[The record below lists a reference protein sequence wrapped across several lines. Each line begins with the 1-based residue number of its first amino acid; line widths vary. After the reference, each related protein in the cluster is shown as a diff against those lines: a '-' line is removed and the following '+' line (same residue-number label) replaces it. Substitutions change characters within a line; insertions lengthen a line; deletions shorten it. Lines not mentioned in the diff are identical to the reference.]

1 MFLSRWVKILIFTC
15 IVCLSHSKVYSQYG
29 NEDELKKQA
38 AKYFEDEDY
47 SNAYK
52 AYSQLVSN
60 YPKDPNYN
68 YRLGVCMLFTESDKK
83 KCFSYLEFANKN
95 IQDAEKEA
103 RFYLAKAYHSN
114 FRFDEAIK
122 LYTQY
127 KEIASGSMVKK
138 LKVDREIQSCKNGK
152 RLLSDLNELVVLE
165 KKQLAEGDYFRSY
178 NLSDIGGKL
187 LVKPEN
193 FITSNDKK
201 KKNKSIVYLP
211 KSNDKLFYSSYGTGD
226 NKDIFIVRRLPN
238 GEWSKP
244 ENLGLPV
251 NTEFDEDYPFLHPN
265 GKVLYF
271 ASQGHNSMGGYDIFK
286 SELDEATGKWKAP
299 VNMDFP
305 INTPNDDILFVTDSL
320 EKTAYFSSTRQ
331 SPNGKIDVYKINT
344 ERRPPEFIYIKG
356 SMLKKQAD
364 QRQDSKITIKDI
376 NAGSD
381 IGSFQ
386 ADNTGNYLMKIPNG
400 GKFIFTFETI
410 GFTTQSE
417 GVDVPV
423 NNSLVPYR
431 QLASYNEQKLVL
443 QNLFETNKDDENAY
457 LQYLEIIEQKS
468 KMDVNAS
475 DFTSSN
481 VTANNNNNSNNNN
494 NTASNNNASN
504 NVNTNNTNNNNANNS
519 GTNNTDINTNTN
531 STLSNTQLEKIA
543 FTDAEELKLEAIK
556 LKSDANDAFTF
567 VENQKFEASQ
577 KNKEALK
584 AIEDANNEQNATKKE
599 ALQTKASELQEEA
612 KKLENQSKLAENI
625 ARNLESDANL
635 KQKEAD
641 LQLKYAEQLKEV
653 NSTKNNKE
661 ALTKLENIQKELE
674 ALSKEKSNVNELS
687 NSINADIARKEEELV
702 KLEPLVKKN
711 QNEVTDLEAEIK
723 NVDLEINNTKDK
735 DLKNNLIAQRD
746 ELNNELATKKNEL
759 KTNKDK
765 YDFVNNEKETLKSQ
779 SDFANNMITQVK
791 ANENV
796 AAVNN
801 TNNANGNNN
810 VVNTNNNNENNTNGN
825 DVNNNSSNNNNISN
839 NNNTT
844 NTNNP
849 TDFTSVKTQK
859 EDKINALNKAPESS
873 KRYEEQKEINKE
885 LLAEINKEIE
895 NKKVE
900 LKNAKKADEK
910 KNITAQIK
918 ELEALKADKESDN
931 TIFDSKIAYQKN
943 LENNSSN
950 NIATNNTNG
959 NNNV

>member
-1 MFLSRWVKILIFTC
+1 MFLSRWVKIVFVIC
-15 IVCLSHSKVYSQYG
+15 IVFLNTTNGFSQYG

-38 AKYFEDEDY
+38 AKYFEDEEY
-47 SNAYK
+47 AQAYK

-68 YRLGVCMLFTESDKK
+68 YRLGVCMLYTESDKK
-83 KCFSYLEFANKN
+83 KCYSYLEFANKN
-95 IQDAEKEA
+95 IKDSEKEA

-127 KEIASGSMVKK
+127 KEIGSSSMIKK

-187 LVKPEN
+187 LVKPED
-193 FITSNDKK
+193 FITANDKK

-226 NKDIFIVRRLPN
+226 NKDIFIVRKLPN
-238 GEWSKP
+238 GDWSKP

-381 IGSFQ
+381 IGTFQ
-386 ADNTGNYLMKIPNG
+386 ADVNGNYLMKIPNG

-443 QNLFETNKDDENAY
+443 QNLFTTNKDDENAY

-481 VTANNNNNSNNNN
+481 LVANNN
-494 NTASNNNASN
+494 NTATNNNAATN
-504 NVNTNNTNNNNANNS
+504 NSANNNGTNTNNTNNNE
-519 GTNNTDINTNTN
+519 TNNTNTNTN
-531 STLSNTQLEKIA
+531 SNLSNTQLEKIA
-543 FTDAEELKLEAIK
+543 FADAEELKLEAIK
-556 LKSDANDAFTF
+556 LKSDASDAFTF

-577 KNKEALK
+577 KNKEALL
-584 AIEDANNEQNATKKE
+584 AIENANTEQNATKKE
-599 ALQTKASELQEEA
+599 ALQTKANELQEEA
-612 KKLENQSKLAENI
+612 KKLEEQSKLAENI

-653 NSTKNNKE
+653 NTTKNNKD
-661 ALTKLENIQKELE
+661 ALTKLEAIQKELE

-687 NSINADIARKEEELV
+687 NSINADIARKEEELT
-702 KLEPLVKKN
+702 KLEPIVKKN
-711 QNEVTDLEAEIK
+711 KNEVTDLEAEIK
-723 NVDLEINNTKDK
+723 NVELEINNTKDK
-735 DLKNNLIAQRD
+735 DLKKQ
-746 ELNNELATKKNEL
+746 LNCST
-759 KTNKDK
+759 
-765 YDFVNNEKETLKSQ
+765 
-779 SDFANNMITQVK
+779 
-791 ANENV
+791 
-796 AAVNN
+796 
-801 TNNANGNNN
+801 
-810 VVNTNNNNENNTNGN
+810 
-825 DVNNNSSNNNNISN
+825 
-839 NNNTT
+839 
-844 NTNNP
+844 
-849 TDFTSVKTQK
+849 
-859 EDKINALNKAPESS
+859 
-873 KRYEEQKEINKE
+873 RR
-885 LLAEINKEIE
+885 
-895 NKKVE
+895 
-900 LKNAKKADEK
+900 
-910 KNITAQIK
+910 IK
-918 ELEALKADKESDN
+918 
-931 TIFDSKIAYQKN
+931 
-943 LENNSSN
+943 
-950 NIATNNTNG
+950 
-959 NNNV
+959 

>member
-859 EDKINALNKAPESS
+859 EDKINALNSS
-873 KRYEEQKEINKE
+873 TRIFQTIMK
-885 LLAEINKEIE
+885 
-895 NKKVE
+895 NKK
-900 LKNAKKADEK
+900 K
-910 KNITAQIK
+910 
-918 ELEALKADKESDN
+918 
-931 TIFDSKIAYQKN
+931 
-943 LENNSSN
+943 
-950 NIATNNTNG
+950 
-959 NNNV
+959 